1 MRIQVA
7 RLLSYSGKIV
17 APQNAVYTPYATGHT
32 GRMDTQ
38 LSHRQVVIPAQ
49 VLDDLAELARLASDR
64 LDAQDQSL
72 ALSLRGAAAQARAQA
87 VLEP

>member
-32 GRMDTQ
+32 RRMDTQ
-38 LSHRQVVIPAQ
+38 LSHRQVVVPAQ
-49 VLDDLAELARLASDR
+49 ALDDLAELARLAADR